1 MKICTYMVSFVW
13 ASIHIKI
20 YLCAIFIRNEYFIEN
35 NIFYSTECLD
45 NSREIIVENRLWIT
59 SLSCYK
65 KKLKK
70 NYLQNVQEHQTN
82 VLWLKLLKK
91 CKSCSQFYYAK
102 NVRQNLK
109 DPTTILCFVASGFD
123 YI

>member
-1 MKICTYMVSFVW
+1 MKRCTYMVSFVW

-20 YLCAIFIRNEYFIEN
+20 YLCVIFIRNEYFIEN
-35 NIFYSTECLD
+35 NIFHSTECLA
-45 NSREIIVENRLWIT
+45 NSREIVVENRL
-59 SLSCYK
+59 
-65 KKLKK
+65 K

-109 DPTTILCFVASGFD
+109 GLTTILCFMASGFD